1 MGSEYT
7 WILIAALIGA
17 GIVAYDLGRRRAQRR
32 RRLSDPTAP
41 PEVDDNYLALRL
53 GALTETL
60 DHLGLV
66 VKSEGVKAFGL
77 VIDLGLGGSIVTL
90 STLITGDIS
99 LYASDGG
106 GTLGGL
112 DEPEVKSAAVMAIK
126 CAEAELAT
134 MTPTKTFPLPVAGQA
149 VFYLLRSDRSVFTA
163 EDSMERLTAGAS
175 ALSPAWTAAHRI
187 FERLGVAA
195 KSPA

>member
-1 MGSEYT
+1 MGNEYA
-7 WILIAALIGA
+7 WIVAAALVGA
-17 GIVAYDLGRRRAQRR
+17 GIVAFDIGRRRAQRR

-77 VIDLGLGGSIVTL
+77 VIDLGLDGGIVTL
-90 STLITGDIS
+90 STLITGDIG

-112 DEPEVKSAAVMAIK
+112 DEPEVKSAAVTAIK
-126 CAEAELAT
+126 YAEAELGT
-134 MTPTKTFPLPVAGQA
+134 MTPTKDYPLPAVGQA
-149 VFYLLRSDRSVFTA
+149 VFYLLRSDRSVFTT
-163 EDSMERLTAGAS
+163 EDSIERLAAGRS